1 MSASH
6 KTKNRRAVAR
16 ARLVQPV
23 AAALAAT
30 LLLILFPLPS
40 ALAQPAR
47 PLTFA
52 EALALAQR
60 ESPGL
65 AAQRHA
71 LGAAESAVVPAS
83 QLPDPKLALGV
94 DNLPVDGPDRWR
106 LTRDFM
112 TMRRVGVMQ
121 DVPNAAKRAAQREA
135 AGAKAERE
143 RSMLETERLA
153 VRREAA
159 LAWLSLH
166 FAEKKLAAFGALELQ
181 NRLLQDTLAARVT
194 SGAASPSEA
203 LMARQDALDL
213 ADRRDELLAGVE
225 QARALLKR
233 WTGDQPDLSAYGEA
247 PDMQPDLSRLL
258 GDLDRHV
265 DLRAFSPMLAMAQA
279 DVDEARA
286 MRQGDWGWEVAY
298 ANRARAFGDMVSF
311 QLTFELPVSK
321 ATRQE
326 PVIASRQKE
335 VERLQAERD
344 DALRRVRADVDA
356 QVTELQRLERALQ
369 RQQGQT
375 LPLAQERAQ
384 VTLASYQTGRAD
396 LGAVLAARKNAIEA
410 QLRAL
415 DLQSQVSAQQARLSH
430 LIAE

>member
-1 MSASH
+1 MANFFRAGPRSRSLVAS
-6 KTKNRRAVAR
+6 RLALAAVLAIIPT
-16 ARLVQPV
+16 VQASPIGFEQ
-23 AAALAAT
+23 ALQLAEQRSAALAARQAT
-30 LLLILFPLPS
+30 
-40 ALAQPAR
+40 ADGAQQAR
-47 PLTFA
+47 T
-52 EALALAQR
+52 
-60 ESPGL
+60 
-65 AAQRHA
+65 AA
-71 LGAAESAVVPAS
+71 G
-83 QLPDPKLALGV
+83 QLPDPKLAVGV
-94 DNLPVDGPDRWR
+94 ENFPVSGPDRFSWNR
-106 LTRDFM
+106 ESM

-233 WTGDQPDLSAYGEA
+233 WTGDQPDLSTDGEA
-247 PDMQPDLSRLL
+247 PDLQPDLSRLL

-265 DLRAFSPMLAMAQA
+265 DLRAFTPMLAMAQA

-344 DALRRVRADVDA
+344 DALRRVRAEVDA
-356 QVTELQRLERALQ
+356 QVAELQRLERALQ
-369 RQQGQT
+369 RQQSQT

-415 DLQSQVSAQQARLSH
+415 DLQSQVFAQRARLSH

>member
-1 MSASH
+1 MANFFRAGPRSGSLVAS
-6 KTKNRRAVAR
+6 RLALAAVLASVPT
-16 ARLVQPV
+16 VQASPIGFEQ
-23 AAALAAT
+23 ALQLAEQRSAALAARQAT
-30 LLLILFPLPS
+30 
-40 ALAQPAR
+40 ADGAQQAR
-47 PLTFA
+47 T
-52 EALALAQR
+52 
-60 ESPGL
+60 
-65 AAQRHA
+65 AA
-71 LGAAESAVVPAS
+71 G
-83 QLPDPKLALGV
+83 QLPDPKLAVGV
-94 DNLPVDGPDRWR
+94 ENFPVSGPDRFSWNR
-106 LTRDFM
+106 ESM

-233 WTGDQPDLSAYGEA
+233 WTGDQPDLSADGEA
-247 PDMQPDLSRLL
+247 PDLQPDLSRLL

-265 DLRAFSPMLAMAQA
+265 DLRAFTPMLAMAQA

-356 QVTELQRLERALQ
+356 QVVELQRLERALQ

>member
-1 MSASH
+1 MANFFRAGPRSRSLVAS
-6 KTKNRRAVAR
+6 RLALAAVLAIIPT
-16 ARLVQPV
+16 VQASPIGFEQ
-23 AAALAAT
+23 ALQLAEQRSAALAARQAT
-30 LLLILFPLPS
+30 
-40 ALAQPAR
+40 ADGAQQAR
-47 PLTFA
+47 T
-52 EALALAQR
+52 
-60 ESPGL
+60 
-65 AAQRHA
+65 AA
-71 LGAAESAVVPAS
+71 G
-83 QLPDPKLALGV
+83 QLPDPKLAVGV
-94 DNLPVDGPDRWR
+94 ENFPVSGPDRFSWNR
-106 LTRDFM
+106 ESM

-233 WTGDQPDLSAYGEA
+233 WTGDQPDLSADGEA
-247 PDMQPDLSRLL
+247 PDLQPDLSRLL

-265 DLRAFSPMLAMAQA
+265 DLRAFTPMLAMAQA

-344 DALRRVRADVDA
+344 DALRRVRAEVDA
-356 QVTELQRLERALQ
+356 QVAELQRLERALQ
-369 RQQGQT
+369 RQQSQT

-415 DLQSQVSAQQARLSH
+415 DLQSQVFAQRARLSH

>member
-1 MSASH
+1 MSFGQALQLAEQRSS
-6 KTKNRRAVAR
+6 T
-16 ARLVQPV
+16 
-23 AAALAAT
+23 LAARQA
-30 LLLILFPLPS
+30 S
-40 ALAQPAR
+40 ADGALQAR
-47 PLTFA
+47 T
-52 EALALAQR
+52 
-60 ESPGL
+60 
-65 AAQRHA
+65 AA
-71 LGAAESAVVPAS
+71 G
-83 QLPDPKLALGV
+83 QLPDPKLAVGV
-94 DNLPVDGPDRWR
+94 ENFPVSGPDRFSWNR
-106 LTRDFM
+106 EAM

-135 AGAKAERE
+135 AGAKARRE
-143 RSMLETERLA
+143 HSMLETERLA
-153 VRREAA
+153 VRRQAA
-159 LAWLSLH
+159 QAWLGLH
-166 FAEKKLAAFGALELQ
+166 FAERKLAAFAALERQ

-194 SGAASPSEA
+194 SGAASPSDA

-225 QARALLKR
+225 QARAMLRR
-233 WTGDQPDLSAYGEA
+233 WTGDQPNLSADGEA
-247 PDMQPDLSRLL
+247 PDLQPDLSRLL
-258 GDLDRHV
+258 GDLERHV
-265 DLRAFSPMLAMAQA
+265 DLLAFSPMLAMAQA

-298 ANRARAFGDMVSF
+298 ANRARTFGDMLSF

-321 ATRQE
+321 AMRQE

-344 DALRRVRADVDA
+344 DALRRVRAEVDA
-356 QVTELQRLERALQ
+356 QVAELQRLERSLQ
-369 RQQGQT
+369 RQRSQS

-384 VTLASYQTGRAD
+384 VTLVSYQSGRAD

-415 DLQSQVSAQQARLSH
+415 DLQSQVSAQQARLSY

>member
-1 MSASH
+1 MANFFRAGPRSRSLVAS
-6 KTKNRRAVAR
+6 RLALAAVLAIIPT
-16 ARLVQPV
+16 VQASPIGFEQ
-23 AAALAAT
+23 ALQLAEQRSAALAARQAT
-30 LLLILFPLPS
+30 
-40 ALAQPAR
+40 ADGAQQAR
-47 PLTFA
+47 T
-52 EALALAQR
+52 
-60 ESPGL
+60 
-65 AAQRHA
+65 AA
-71 LGAAESAVVPAS
+71 G
-83 QLPDPKLALGV
+83 QLPDPKLAVGV
-94 DNLPVDGPDRWR
+94 ENFPVSGPDRFSWNR
-106 LTRDFM
+106 ESM

-233 WTGDQPDLSAYGEA
+233 WTGDQPDLSADGEA
-247 PDMQPDLSRLL
+247 PDLQPDLSRLL

-265 DLRAFSPMLAMAQA
+265 DLRAFTPMLAMAQA

>member
-1 MSASH
+1 
-6 KTKNRRAVAR
+6 
-16 ARLVQPV
+16 
-23 AAALAAT
+23 
-30 LLLILFPLPS
+30 
-40 ALAQPAR
+40 
-47 PLTFA
+47 
-52 EALALAQR
+52 
-60 ESPGL
+60 
-65 AAQRHA
+65 
-71 LGAAESAVVPAS
+71 
-83 QLPDPKLALGV
+83 
-94 DNLPVDGPDRWR
+94 
-106 LTRDFM
+106 
-112 TMRRVGVMQ
+112 
-121 DVPNAAKRAAQREA
+121 
-135 AGAKAERE
+135 
-143 RSMLETERLA
+143 MLETERLA

-233 WTGDQPDLSAYGEA
+233 WTGDQPDLSADGEA
-247 PDMQPDLSRLL
+247 PDLQPDLSRLL

-265 DLRAFSPMLAMAQA
+265 DLRAFTPMLAMAQA

-326 PVIASRQKE
+326 PVIASRQ
-335 VERLQAERD
+335 
-344 DALRRVRADVDA
+344 RRWSGCRQSAMTRCAVFGPKSMPRSPSFNAWSGRCSASRA
-356 QVTELQRLERALQ
+356 RPCRS
-369 RQQGQT
+369 R
-375 LPLAQERAQ
+375 R
-384 VTLASYQTGRAD
+384 
-396 LGAVLAARKNAIEA
+396 NAP
-410 QLRAL
+410 R
-415 DLQSQVSAQQARLSH
+415 
-430 LIAE
+430 

>member
-1 MSASH
+1 MA
-6 KTKNRRAVAR
+6 NFFRAGPR
-16 ARLVQPV
+16 SRSLVVSNLVLPTLLAFAPATQAAPV
-23 AAALAAT
+23 GFEQALQLAEQRSSALAARQAT
-30 LLLILFPLPS
+30 
-40 ALAQPAR
+40 ADGAQQAR
-47 PLTFA
+47 T
-52 EALALAQR
+52 
-60 ESPGL
+60 
-65 AAQRHA
+65 AA
-71 LGAAESAVVPAS
+71 G
-83 QLPDPKLALGV
+83 QLPDPKLAVGV
-94 DNLPVDGPDRWR
+94 ENFPVTGPDRFSWNR
-106 LTRDFM
+106 ESM

-121 DVPNAAKRAAQREA
+121 EVPNAAKRAAQRDA

-143 RSMLETERLA
+143 RSMLETERRA

-159 LAWLSLH
+159 LAWLGLH
-166 FAEKKLAAFGALELQ
+166 FAERKLAAFGALEQQ
-181 NRLLQDTLAARVT
+181 NKLLQDTLAARVT
-194 SGAASPSEA
+194 SGAASPSDA
-203 LMARQDALDL
+203 LMARQDAVDL
-213 ADRRDELLAGVE
+213 VDRRDELLAAVE

-233 WTGDQPDLSAYGEA
+233 WIGDESDLSAPGEA
-247 PDMQPDLSRLL
+247 PDLRPDLARLL

-265 DLRAFSPMLAMAQA
+265 ELRAFSPMLAMAQA

-321 ATRQE
+321 STRQE

-335 VERLQAERD
+335 MERLQAERD
-344 DALRRVRADVDA
+344 DALRRVRSDVDA

-369 RQQGQT
+369 RQQSQT

-410 QLRAL
+410 QLRVL
-415 DLQSQVSAQQARLSH
+415 DLLSQVSAQQARLSF
-430 LIAE
+430 LIVE

>member
-1 MSASH
+1 MANFFRAGPRSRSLVAS
-6 KTKNRRAVAR
+6 RLALAAVLAIIPT
-16 ARLVQPV
+16 VQASPIGFEQ
-23 AAALAAT
+23 ALQLAEQRSAALAARQAT
-30 LLLILFPLPS
+30 
-40 ALAQPAR
+40 ADGAQQAR
-47 PLTFA
+47 T
-52 EALALAQR
+52 
-60 ESPGL
+60 
-65 AAQRHA
+65 AA
-71 LGAAESAVVPAS
+71 G
-83 QLPDPKLALGV
+83 QLPDPKLAVGV
-94 DNLPVDGPDRWR
+94 ENFPVSGPDRFSWNR
-106 LTRDFM
+106 ESM

-233 WTGDQPDLSAYGEA
+233 WTGDQPDLSADGEA
-247 PDMQPDLSRLL
+247 PYLQPDLSRLL

-356 QVTELQRLERALQ
+356 QVAELQRLERALQ

>member
-1 MSASH
+1 MANFFRAGPRSRSLVAS
-6 KTKNRRAVAR
+6 RLALAAVLAIIPT
-16 ARLVQPV
+16 VQASPIGFEQ
-23 AAALAAT
+23 ALQLAEHRSAALAARQAT
-30 LLLILFPLPS
+30 
-40 ALAQPAR
+40 ADGAQQAR
-47 PLTFA
+47 T
-52 EALALAQR
+52 
-60 ESPGL
+60 
-65 AAQRHA
+65 AA
-71 LGAAESAVVPAS
+71 G
-83 QLPDPKLALGV
+83 QLPDPKLAVGV
-94 DNLPVDGPDRWR
+94 ENFPVSGPDRFSWNR
-106 LTRDFM
+106 ESM

-143 RSMLETERLA
+143 RSILETERLA

-356 QVTELQRLERALQ
+356 QVVELQRLERALQ

>member
-1 MSASH
+1 MANFFRAGPRSRSLVAS
-6 KTKNRRAVAR
+6 RLALAAVLAIIPT
-16 ARLVQPV
+16 VQASPIGFEQ
-23 AAALAAT
+23 ALQLAEQRSAALAARQAT
-30 LLLILFPLPS
+30 
-40 ALAQPAR
+40 ADGAQQAR
-47 PLTFA
+47 T
-52 EALALAQR
+52 
-60 ESPGL
+60 
-65 AAQRHA
+65 AA
-71 LGAAESAVVPAS
+71 G
-83 QLPDPKLALGV
+83 QLPDPKLAVGV
-94 DNLPVDGPDRWR
+94 ENFPVSGPDRFSWNR
-106 LTRDFM
+106 ESM

-233 WTGDQPDLSAYGEA
+233 WTGDQPDLSADGEA
-247 PDMQPDLSRLL
+247 PDLQPDLSRLL

-265 DLRAFSPMLAMAQA
+265 DLRAFTPMLAMAQA

-344 DALRRVRADVDA
+344 DALRRVRAEVDA
-356 QVTELQRLERALQ
+356 QVAELQRLERALQ
-369 RQQGQT
+369 RQQSQT

>member
-1 MSASH
+1 MANFFRAGPRSRSLVAS
-6 KTKNRRAVAR
+6 RLALAAVLAIIPT
-16 ARLVQPV
+16 VQASPIGFEQ
-23 AAALAAT
+23 ALQLAEQRSAALAARQAT
-30 LLLILFPLPS
+30 
-40 ALAQPAR
+40 ADGAQQAR
-47 PLTFA
+47 T
-52 EALALAQR
+52 
-60 ESPGL
+60 
-65 AAQRHA
+65 AA
-71 LGAAESAVVPAS
+71 G
-83 QLPDPKLALGV
+83 QLPDPKLAVGV
-94 DNLPVDGPDRWR
+94 ENFPVSGPDRFSWNR
-106 LTRDFM
+106 ESM

-233 WTGDQPDLSAYGEA
+233 WTGDQPDLSADGEA
-247 PDMQPDLSRLL
+247 PDLQPDLSRLL

-265 DLRAFSPMLAMAQA
+265 DLRAFTPMLAMAQA

-344 DALRRVRADVDA
+344 DALRRVRADVGA
-356 QVTELQRLERALQ
+356 QVVELQRLERALQ

-415 DLQSQVSAQQARLSH
+415 DLQSQVFAQRARLSH

>member
-1 MSASH
+1 MANFFRAGPRSRSLVAS
-6 KTKNRRAVAR
+6 RLALAAVLAIIPT
-16 ARLVQPV
+16 VQASPIGFEQ
-23 AAALAAT
+23 ALQLAEQRSAALAARQAT
-30 LLLILFPLPS
+30 
-40 ALAQPAR
+40 ADGAQQAR
-47 PLTFA
+47 T
-52 EALALAQR
+52 
-60 ESPGL
+60 
-65 AAQRHA
+65 AA
-71 LGAAESAVVPAS
+71 G
-83 QLPDPKLALGV
+83 QLPDPKLAVGV
-94 DNLPVDGPDRWR
+94 ENFPVSGPDRFSWNR
-106 LTRDFM
+106 ESM

-233 WTGDQPDLSAYGEA
+233 WTGDQPDLSADGEA
-247 PDMQPDLSRLL
+247 PDLQPDLSRLL
-258 GDLDRHV
+258 GNLDRHV

-344 DALRRVRADVDA
+344 DALRRVRAEVDA
-356 QVTELQRLERALQ
+356 QVAELQRLERALQ
-369 RQQGQT
+369 RQQSQT
-375 LPLAQERAQ
+375 LPLAQERVQ

>member
-1 MSASH
+1 MANFFRAGPRSRSLVAS
-6 KTKNRRAVAR
+6 RLALAAVLAIIPT
-16 ARLVQPV
+16 VQASPIGFEQ
-23 AAALAAT
+23 ALQLAEQRSAALAARQAT
-30 LLLILFPLPS
+30 
-40 ALAQPAR
+40 ADGAQQAR
-47 PLTFA
+47 T
-52 EALALAQR
+52 
-60 ESPGL
+60 
-65 AAQRHA
+65 AA
-71 LGAAESAVVPAS
+71 G
-83 QLPDPKLALGV
+83 QLPDPKLAVGV
-94 DNLPVDGPDRWR
+94 ENFPVSGPDRFSWNR
-106 LTRDFM
+106 ESM

-233 WTGDQPDLSAYGEA
+233 WTGDQPDLSADGEA
-247 PDMQPDLSRLL
+247 PYLQPDLSRLL

-286 MRQGDWGWEVAY
+286 MRQGDWGWGVAY

-356 QVTELQRLERALQ
+356 QVAELQRLERALQ

>member
-1 MSASH
+1 MANFFRAGPRSRSLVAS
-6 KTKNRRAVAR
+6 RLALAAVLAIIPT
-16 ARLVQPV
+16 VQASPIGFEQ
-23 AAALAAT
+23 ALQLAEQRSAALAARQAT
-30 LLLILFPLPS
+30 
-40 ALAQPAR
+40 ADGAQQAR
-47 PLTFA
+47 T
-52 EALALAQR
+52 
-60 ESPGL
+60 
-65 AAQRHA
+65 AA
-71 LGAAESAVVPAS
+71 G
-83 QLPDPKLALGV
+83 QLPDPKLAVGV
-94 DNLPVDGPDRWR
+94 ENFPVSGPDRFSWN
-106 LTRDFM
+106 RDSM

-233 WTGDQPDLSAYGEA
+233 WTGDQPDLSADGEA
-247 PDMQPDLSRLL
+247 PDLQPDLSRLL

-265 DLRAFSPMLAMAQA
+265 DLRAFTPMLAMAQA

-344 DALRRVRADVDA
+344 DALRRVRAEVDA
-356 QVTELQRLERALQ
+356 QVAELQRLERALQ
-369 RQQGQT
+369 RQQSQT

>member
-1 MSASH
+1 MANFFRAGPRSRSLVAS
-6 KTKNRRAVAR
+6 RLALAAVLAIVPT
-16 ARLVQPV
+16 VQASPIGFEQ
-23 AAALAAT
+23 ALQLAEQRSAALAARQAT
-30 LLLILFPLPS
+30 
-40 ALAQPAR
+40 ADGAQQAR
-47 PLTFA
+47 T
-52 EALALAQR
+52 
-60 ESPGL
+60 
-65 AAQRHA
+65 AA
-71 LGAAESAVVPAS
+71 G
-83 QLPDPKLALGV
+83 QLPDPKLAVGV
-94 DNLPVDGPDRWR
+94 ENFPVSGPDRFSWNR
-106 LTRDFM
+106 ESM

>member
-1 MSASH
+1 MANFFRAGPRSRSLVAS
-6 KTKNRRAVAR
+6 RLALAAVLAIVPT
-16 ARLVQPV
+16 VQASPIGFEQ
-23 AAALAAT
+23 ALQLAEQRSAALAARQAT
-30 LLLILFPLPS
+30 
-40 ALAQPAR
+40 ADGAQQAR
-47 PLTFA
+47 T
-52 EALALAQR
+52 
-60 ESPGL
+60 
-65 AAQRHA
+65 AA
-71 LGAAESAVVPAS
+71 G
-83 QLPDPKLALGV
+83 QLPDPKLAVGV
-94 DNLPVDGPDRWR
+94 ENFPVSGPDRFSWNR
-106 LTRDFM
+106 ESM

-233 WTGDQPDLSAYGEA
+233 WTGDQPDLSADGEA
-247 PDMQPDLSRLL
+247 PDLQPDLSRLL

-356 QVTELQRLERALQ
+356 QVAELQRLERALQ

-415 DLQSQVSAQQARLSH
+415 DLQSQVFAQQARLSH

>member
-1 MSASH
+1 MANFFLAGPRSRSLVAS
-6 KTKNRRAVAR
+6 RLALAAVLAI
-16 ARLVQPV
+16 APGVQ
-23 AAALAAT
+23 AATMGFEQALQLAEQRSAALAARQAT
-30 LLLILFPLPS
+30 S
-40 ALAQPAR
+40 DGAHQAR
-47 PLTFA
+47 TA
-52 EALALAQR
+52 A
-60 ESPGL
+60 GL
-65 AAQRHA
+65 
-71 LGAAESAVVPAS
+71 
-83 QLPDPKLALGV
+83 LPDPKLAVGV
-94 DNLPVDGPDRWR
+94 ENFPVSGPDRFSWNR
-106 LTRDFM
+106 ESM
-112 TMRRVGVMQ
+112 AMRRIGVMQ

-135 AGAKAERE
+135 AGAKVERE

-181 NRLLQDTLAARVT
+181 SRLLQDTLAARVI

-233 WTGDQPDLSAYGEA
+233 WTGDQPDLSADGEA
-247 PDMQPDLSRLL
+247 PDLQPDLSRLL
-258 GDLDRHV
+258 GNLDRHV

-344 DALRRVRADVDA
+344 DALRRVRAEVDA
-356 QVTELQRLERALQ
+356 QVAELQRLERALQ
-369 RQQGQT
+369 RQQSQT

>member
-1 MSASH
+1 MANFFRAGPRSGSLVAS
-6 KTKNRRAVAR
+6 RLALAAVLASVPT
-16 ARLVQPV
+16 VQASPIGFEQ
-23 AAALAAT
+23 ALQLAEQRSAALAARQAT
-30 LLLILFPLPS
+30 S
-40 ALAQPAR
+40 DGAHQAR
-47 PLTFA
+47 T
-52 EALALAQR
+52 
-60 ESPGL
+60 
-65 AAQRHA
+65 AA
-71 LGAAESAVVPAS
+71 G
-83 QLPDPKLALGV
+83 QLPDPKLAVGV
-94 DNLPVDGPDRWR
+94 ENFPVSGPDRFSWNR
-106 LTRDFM
+106 ESM

-233 WTGDQPDLSAYGEA
+233 WTGDQPDLSADGEA
-247 PDMQPDLSRLL
+247 PDLQPDLSRLL

-265 DLRAFSPMLAMAQA
+265 DLRAFTPMLAMAQA

-356 QVTELQRLERALQ
+356 QVVELQRLERALQ

>member
-1 MSASH
+1 MA
-6 KTKNRRAVAR
+6 NFFRAGPKSRSLVTC
-16 ARLVQPV
+16 RL
-23 AAALAAT
+23 ALAV
-30 LLLILFPLPS
+30 
-40 ALAQPAR
+40 
-47 PLTFA
+47 
-52 EALALAQR
+52 ALALAPAMRAAAITFEQALQLAEQR
-60 ESPGL
+60 SSTL
-65 AAQRHA
+65 AARQASADGA
-71 LGAAESAVVPAS
+71 LQARTAAGE
-83 QLPDPKLALGV
+83 LPDPKLAV
-94 DNLPVDGPDRWR
+94 SVENFPVSGPDRFSWNR
-106 LTRDFM
+106 ESM

-121 DVPNAAKRAAQREA
+121 DVPNAAKRAAQRQA

-143 RSMLETERLA
+143 HSMLETERLA
-153 VRREAA
+153 VRREVAQ
-159 LAWLSLH
+159 AWLGLH
-166 FAEKKLAAFGALELQ
+166 FAEKKLAAFGALERQ

-194 SGAASPSEA
+194 SGAASPSDA

-213 ADRRDELLAGVE
+213 ADRRDELTAGVE

-233 WTGDQPDLSAYGEA
+233 WTGDQPDLSSDGEA
-247 PDMQPDLSRLL
+247 PDLQPDLSRLL

-265 DLRAFSPMLAMAQA
+265 DLRTFGPMLAMAQA

-286 MRQGDWGWEVAY
+286 TRQGDWGWEVAY
-298 ANRARAFGDMVSF
+298 ANRARAFGDMVSV

-344 DALRRVRADVDA
+344 DALRRVRAEVDA
-356 QVTELQRLERALQ
+356 QVAELQRLERALQ

-396 LGAVLAARKNAIEA
+396 LGAVLSARKNAIEA
-410 QLRAL
+410 ELRAL
-415 DLQSQVSAQQARLSH
+415 DLRSQVSVQQARLSY

>member
-1 MSASH
+1 MANFFRAGPRSRSLVAS
-6 KTKNRRAVAR
+6 
-16 ARLVQPV
+16 RLALATVLAIIPTVQASPIGFEQ
-23 AAALAAT
+23 ALQLAEQRSAALAARQAT
-30 LLLILFPLPS
+30 
-40 ALAQPAR
+40 ADGAQQAR
-47 PLTFA
+47 T
-52 EALALAQR
+52 
-60 ESPGL
+60 
-65 AAQRHA
+65 AA
-71 LGAAESAVVPAS
+71 G
-83 QLPDPKLALGV
+83 QLPDPKLAVGV
-94 DNLPVDGPDRWR
+94 ENFPVSGPDRFSWNR
-106 LTRDFM
+106 ESM

-233 WTGDQPDLSAYGEA
+233 WTGDQPDLSADGEA
-247 PDMQPDLSRLL
+247 PDLQPDLSRLL

-265 DLRAFSPMLAMAQA
+265 DLRAFTPMLAMAQA

-344 DALRRVRADVDA
+344 DALRRVRADVGA
-356 QVTELQRLERALQ
+356 QVVELQRLERALQ

-415 DLQSQVSAQQARLSH
+415 DLQSQVFAQRARLSH

>member
-1 MSASH
+1 MTNFFRAGPRSRSLVAS
-6 KTKNRRAVAR
+6 RLALAAVLAIIPT
-16 ARLVQPV
+16 VQASPIGFEQ
-23 AAALAAT
+23 ALQLAEQRSAALAARQAT
-30 LLLILFPLPS
+30 
-40 ALAQPAR
+40 ADGAQQAR
-47 PLTFA
+47 T
-52 EALALAQR
+52 
-60 ESPGL
+60 
-65 AAQRHA
+65 AA
-71 LGAAESAVVPAS
+71 G
-83 QLPDPKLALGV
+83 QLPDPKLAVGV
-94 DNLPVDGPDRWR
+94 ENFPVSGPDRFSWNR
-106 LTRDFM
+106 ESM

-233 WTGDQPDLSAYGEA
+233 WTGDQPDLSADGEA
-247 PDMQPDLSRLL
+247 PDLQPDLSRLL

-265 DLRAFSPMLAMAQA
+265 DLRAFTPMLAMAQA

-344 DALRRVRADVDA
+344 DALRRVRAEVDA
-356 QVTELQRLERALQ
+356 QVAELQRLERALQ
-369 RQQGQT
+369 RQQSQT

>member
-1 MSASH
+1 
-6 KTKNRRAVAR
+6 
-16 ARLVQPV
+16 
-23 AAALAAT
+23 
-30 LLLILFPLPS
+30 
-40 ALAQPAR
+40 
-47 PLTFA
+47 
-52 EALALAQR
+52 
-60 ESPGL
+60 
-65 AAQRHA
+65 
-71 LGAAESAVVPAS
+71 
-83 QLPDPKLALGV
+83 
-94 DNLPVDGPDRWR
+94 
-106 LTRDFM
+106 
-112 TMRRVGVMQ
+112 
-121 DVPNAAKRAAQREA
+121 
-135 AGAKAERE
+135 
-143 RSMLETERLA
+143 
-153 VRREAA
+153 
-159 LAWLSLH
+159 
-166 FAEKKLAAFGALELQ
+166 
-181 NRLLQDTLAARVT
+181 
-194 SGAASPSEA
+194 
-203 LMARQDALDL
+203 
-213 ADRRDELLAGVE
+213 
-225 QARALLKR
+225 
-233 WTGDQPDLSAYGEA
+233 
-247 PDMQPDLSRLL
+247 
-258 GDLDRHV
+258 
-265 DLRAFSPMLAMAQA
+265 
-279 DVDEARA
+279 

>member
-1 MSASH
+1 MANFFRAGPRSRSLVAS
-6 KTKNRRAVAR
+6 RLALAAVLAIVPT
-16 ARLVQPV
+16 VQ
-23 AAALAAT
+23 ASSIGFEQALQLAEQRSAALAARQAT
-30 LLLILFPLPS
+30 
-40 ALAQPAR
+40 ADGAQQAR
-47 PLTFA
+47 T
-52 EALALAQR
+52 
-60 ESPGL
+60 
-65 AAQRHA
+65 AA
-71 LGAAESAVVPAS
+71 G
-83 QLPDPKLALGV
+83 QLPDPKLAVGV
-94 DNLPVDGPDRWR
+94 ENFPVSGPDRFSWNR
-106 LTRDFM
+106 ESM

-233 WTGDQPDLSAYGEA
+233 WTGDQPDLSADGEA
-247 PDMQPDLSRLL
+247 PDLQPDLSRLL

-356 QVTELQRLERALQ
+356 QVAELQRLERALQ

-415 DLQSQVSAQQARLSH
+415 DLQSQVFAQQARLSH